1 MPRYLVIVESPAKAK
16 TIKKYLG
23 SNYTVQASM
32 GHLRDLPK
40 SQLGV
45 DVENGFEPRYIT
57 IRGKGDLLSKLKK
70 HAKNADKV
78 FLATDPD
85 REGEAISW
93 HLQQVLDI
101 EPEKTYR
108 VAFNEIT
115 QSAVK
120 SAVKSPRQID
130 LNLVDAQ
137 QARRVL
143 DRIVG
148 YSISPLLW
156 KKVKKGL
163 SAGRVQS
170 VATRLVVDRENEIDN
185 FDPVEFWNISAVMS
199 QQGAKQEFTARFHG
213 GTDGKKKELHNK
225 EQVEEILNNL
235 KNSDYIV
242 KSVKTS
248 DKTRTPAAPF
258 TTSTLQ
264 QEASRKL
271 NYTSKK
277 TMQVAQ
283 TLYEGVDIKG
293 KGTVGLIT
301 YMRTDSLRISDEAQ
315 AAARQFIAETYGS
328 EFHPVKP
335 RQFRTKK
342 GAQDA
347 HEAIRPTD
355 VTFTPQMAKQILEP
369 SLFKLYKLIWE
380 RFVASQ
386 MSNAIYDTIQADIQA
401 DKYIFKAS
409 GSKIKFHGFTKV
421 YVESI
426 DVTNE
431 EDDQQQEGKLPAL
444 EKDEKLDLKKLDP
457 KQSFTQPPARYTEAT
472 LIKAMEEEGI
482 GRPSTYA
489 PTISTIL
496 ARGYVAREAKSLY
509 PTELGSVVTDLMKE
523 YFTDIVDVEF
533 TANMETLLDRVEEGQ
548 EEWKK
553 VIGDFYTPF
562 ESVLKKAEDEVSK
575 IKVADEVSDVQC
587 EKCGRMMVYKMGRFG
602 KFLACPGFPEC
613 RNTKNITVELGV
625 PCPKCGGKVLI
636 RNSKR
641 GKLYYGCEHNPSCDF
656 MTWDKPI
663 NEKCQVCG
671 SIKVEKRT
679 KGGIKHVCSNKECEN
694 SK

>member
-45 DVENGFEPRYIT
+45 DVEHDFEPRYIT

-93 HLQQVLDI
+93 HLQQVLNI

-115 QSAVK
+115 QTAVK
-120 SAVKSPRQID
+120 AAVKSPRQID
-130 LNLVDAQ
+130 LDLVDAQ

-148 YSISPLLW
+148 YTISPILW

-199 QQGAKQEFTARFHG
+199 QQGANQEFVARFHG
-213 GTDGKKKELHNK
+213 GLDGKKKALHNK
-225 EQVEEILNNL
+225 QQVDEILSNL

-242 KSVKTS
+242 KNVKTS
-248 DKTRTPAAPF
+248 DKSRTPAAPF

-315 AAARQFIAETYGS
+315 AAAKAFIAETYGS

-355 VTFTPQMAKQILEP
+355 VTFTPQLAKQILEP

-409 GSKIKFHGFTKV
+409 GSKIKFQGFTKV
-421 YVESI
+421 YVESV
-426 DVTNE
+426 DLTNE
-431 EDDQQQEGKLPAL
+431 ENEEQEGKLPNL
-444 EKDEKLDLKKLDP
+444 EKGEKLDLKELEP

-509 PTELGSVVTDLMKE
+509 PTELGTVVTDLMKE

-533 TANMETLLDRVEEGQ
+533 TAHMEGLLDRVEDG
-548 EEWKK
+548 EEKWRQ
-553 VIGDFYTPF
+553 VIGDFYGPF
-562 ESVLKKAEDEVSK
+562 EKVLKKAEDEISK

-613 RNTKNITVELGV
+613 RNTKNIVVELPGV
-625 PCPKCGGKVLI
+625 VCPECDGKILI

-641 GKLYYGCEHNPSCDF
+641 GKLYYGCEHNPTCGF
-656 MTWDKPI
+656 MTWDKPV
-663 NEKCQVCG
+663 NEKCEICG

-679 KGGIKHVCSNKECEN
+679 KAGTKHICSNKECEN